1 MNTGINAHANMMDE
15 NGNSYEL
22 ETVPEYVQYKIE
34 NILFVSR
41 NYSLLI
47 GINYSA
53 QTLVVYVEL
62 FTMKG

>member
-1 MNTGINAHANMMDE
+1 MMDE